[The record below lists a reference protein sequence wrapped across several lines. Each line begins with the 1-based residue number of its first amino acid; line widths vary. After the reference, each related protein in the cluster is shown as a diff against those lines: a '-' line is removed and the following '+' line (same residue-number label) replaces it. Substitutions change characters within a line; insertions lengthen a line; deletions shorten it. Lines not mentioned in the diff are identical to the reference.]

1 MKKFD
6 PSVSSEIDPLKA
18 VIVHR
23 PETGISRITPKRAEE
38 LLFDDI
44 VFLPQMQR
52 EHDVFTD
59 VLDAFVGPEN
69 VLPFHDLLTE
79 ALKSDIQPERDF
91 IEMVLDYEEVPRTF
105 RPLLEELEDEELAET
120 LISGYHK
127 NADRYLFDPIPN
139 LIFTRD
145 IAVTINDH
153 VLISKAAKIARH
165 RENLLTR
172 YIFFAHPRFAHLKK
186 EGKLI
191 NLNNLEDFPP
201 SFSGEAVSVEGG
213 DVMVINKDYLLIGNS
228 ERTTEYSIETLKEVL
243 FKKGVVKNVVQ
254 VNIPFERSYMHI
266 DTLFTQINH
275 NHFVGFEPII
285 KRGKRSNVIVHKSD
299 GGKNEYNSVM
309 DFLKAEISKD
319 IELIPAGM
327 GISPYQEREQWTDA
341 CNLVALK
348 PGVAITYERNPFTE
362 KAFKE
367 FGYQIRHAE
376 DVLND
381 INYNEV
387 SPDDITNTII
397 TIDSGELSR
406 ARGGSHC
413 MTCPLLR
420 G

>member
-1 MKKFD
+1 MEKIN
-6 PSVSSEIDPLKA
+6 PSVSSEIDPLKC

-52 EHDVFTD
+52 EHDIFTD
-59 VLDAFVGPEN
+59 VLDVFLGEEN
-69 VLPFHDLLTE
+69 VLAVQDLLTQ
-79 ALKSDIQPERDF
+79 ALESPIQPDSDF

-105 RPLLEELEDEELAET
+105 RPMLEDLNTEELAET
-120 LISGYHK
+120 LISGYLK
-127 NADRYLFDPIPN
+127 KENRYLFDPVPN

-145 IAVTINDH
+145 IAVTINEH
-153 VLISKAAKIARH
+153 VLISKAAKAARH

-172 YIFFAHPRFAHLKK
+172 YIFHSHPSFSHLKK
-186 EGKLI
+186 EGKVI
-191 NLNNLEDFPP
+191 NLNRLEDFPP
-201 SFSGEAVSVEGG
+201 SANGEAVSIEGG
-213 DVMVINKDYLLIGNS
+213 DVMIINKDYLLIGNS
-228 ERTTEYSIETLKEVL
+228 ERTTEYSIESLKEVL
-243 FKKGVVKNVVQ
+243 FQKGIVKNVVQ

-275 NHFVGFEPII
+275 HHFVGYDPII
-285 KRGKRSNVIVHKSD
+285 RKGKRSNVVVYRSNGD
-299 GGKNEYNSVM
+299 QMEYNSVI
-309 DFLKAEISKD
+309 DFLKAEISSE

-327 GISPYQEREQWTDA
+327 GISPYQEREQWTDG

-367 FGYQIRHAE
+367 FGYQIMHAE
-376 DVLND
+376 DLL
-381 INYNEV
+381 NEV
-387 SPDDITNTII
+387 HYNNVPPDEIKNTII
-397 TIDSGELSR
+397 TFDSGELSR

-413 MTCPLLR
+413 MTCPILR
-420 G
+420 S

>member
-59 VLDAFVGPEN
+59 VLDAFVGAEN
-69 VLPFHDLLTE
+69 VLSFQSLLTD
-79 ALKSDIQPERDF
+79 ALKSEIQPERNF
-91 IEMVLDYEEVPRTF
+91 IEMILDYEEVPQTF
-105 RPLLEELEDEELAET
+105 RPLLENLNDEELAET
-120 LISGYHK
+120 FISGYLK
-127 NADRYLFDPIPN
+127 NENRYLFDPIPN

-153 VLISKAAKIARH
+153 VLISKAAKTARH

-172 YIFFAHPRFAHLKK
+172 YVFFAHPMFAHLKK
-186 EGKLI
+186 EGKVI
-191 NLNNLEDFPP
+191 NLNNLEEFPP
-201 SFSGEAVSVEGG
+201 SVDGESVSVEGG
-213 DVMVINKDYLLIGNS
+213 DVMIINKDYLLIGNS
-228 ERTTEYSIETLKEVL
+228 ERTTEYSIDTLKEVL

-285 KRGKRSNVIVHKSD
+285 NRGKRSNVIVHKSD

-309 DFLKAEISKD
+309 DFLKSEISDK

-327 GISPYQEREQWTDA
+327 GISPYQEREQWTDG

-420 G
+420 R

>member
-1 MKKFD
+1 MEKIN
-6 PSVSSEIDPLKA
+6 PSVSSEIDPLKC

-52 EHDVFTD
+52 EHDIFTD
-59 VLDAFVGPEN
+59 VLDVFLGEEN
-69 VLPFHDLLTE
+69 VLAVQDLLSQ
-79 ALKSDIQPERDF
+79 ALESPIQPDSDF

-105 RPLLEELEDEELAET
+105 RPMLEDLNTEELAET
-120 LISGYHK
+120 LISGYLK
-127 NADRYLFDPIPN
+127 KENRYLFDPVPN

-145 IAVTINDH
+145 IAVTINEH
-153 VLISKAAKIARH
+153 VLISKAAKAARH

-172 YIFFAHPRFAHLKK
+172 YIFHSHPSFSHLKK
-186 EGKLI
+186 EGKVI
-191 NLNNLEDFPP
+191 NLNRLEDFPP
-201 SFSGEAVSVEGG
+201 SANGEAVSIEGG
-213 DVMVINKDYLLIGNS
+213 DVMIINKDYLLIGNS
-228 ERTTEYSIETLKEVL
+228 ERTTEYSIESLKEVL
-243 FKKGVVKNVVQ
+243 FQKGIVKNVVQ

-266 DTLFTQINH
+266 DTLFTQINYH
-275 NHFVGFEPII
+275 HFVGYDPII
-285 KRGKRSNVIVHKSD
+285 RKGKRSNVVVYRSNGD
-299 GGKNEYNSVM
+299 QMEYNSVV
-309 DFLKAEISKD
+309 DFLKAEISSE

-327 GISPYQEREQWTDA
+327 GISPYQEREQWTDG

-367 FGYQIRHAE
+367 FGYQIMHAE
-376 DVLND
+376 DLL
-381 INYNEV
+381 NEV
-387 SPDDITNTII
+387 HYNNVPPDEIKNTII

-413 MTCPLLR
+413 MTCPILR
-420 G
+420 S